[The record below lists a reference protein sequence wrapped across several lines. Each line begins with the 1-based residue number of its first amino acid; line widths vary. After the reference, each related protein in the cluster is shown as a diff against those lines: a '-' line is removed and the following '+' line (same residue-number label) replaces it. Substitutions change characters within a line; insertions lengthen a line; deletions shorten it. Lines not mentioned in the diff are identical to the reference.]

1 MNDLNKIINK
11 VFAENLQIASIPY
24 ITESIGYKMFNK
36 VFDLYKFQLVKTEED
51 KLEVFVSKF
60 PEEIYSSKQKVDSK
74 NVIKINSSETIENI
88 IKNEHPWSHSIMI
101 PTDIDTIILGND
113 FHLNCSS
120 CSSYTYNLYIQCESK
135 ETAERLS
142 KYIVGF
148 EETKEKGFNY
158 ITIDNQGY
166 FSSTEFKLP
175 ESISVPLSNYNNDF
189 PWKELKHFCENEN
202 PGIFLLYGEP
212 GCGKSYCIR
221 KLIQDCN
228 TTFYVLDANILNSIT
243 SSAFIDYLMDE
254 CSNCVLILE
263 DCEKLLMDRN
273 TNYNPFLSTILNL
286 SDGLLGDGLKLKFI
300 CTFNT
305 DIQNIDSAVLRKGR
319 LVGKYEFKKLSVEQT
334 NQLCDSLNI
343 SRLNKESTL
352 AEVYNS
358 KENDFSKK
366 QSKKIGFV

>member
-11 VFAENLQIASIPY
+11 VFAEDLQIASVPY

-158 ITIDNQGY
+158 IFGYDFVQKNKDN
-166 FSSTEFKLP
+166 
-175 ESISVPLSNYNNDF
+175 V
-189 PWKELKHFCENEN
+189 ELFIN
-202 PGIFLLYGEP
+202 
-212 GCGKSYCIR
+212 GK
-221 KLIQDCN
+221 K
-228 TTFYVLDANILNSIT
+228 NILVNEYLLEEGENIFT
-243 SSAFIDYLMDE
+243 LIIIKYRIKYKTDYA
-254 CSNCVLILE
+254 
-263 DCEKLLMDRN
+263 
-273 TNYNPFLSTILNL
+273 
-286 SDGLLGDGLKLKFI
+286 LKMI
-300 CTFNT
+300 
-305 DIQNIDSAVLRKGR
+305 
-319 LVGKYEFKKLSVEQT
+319 
-334 NQLCDSLNI
+334 
-343 SRLNKESTL
+343 
-352 AEVYNS
+352 VYL
-358 KENDFSKK
+358 
-366 QSKKIGFV
+366 